1 MLILDTNVYLDASTD
16 AAIANRIAVLIDESG
31 DQVGLSSVVIGE
43 LLAGV
48 KPRDRARLI
57 AWVSSGIDDSA
68 LLTPMHAD
76 WIAAGDAL
84 QRLGGG
90 EATKGRSFWN
100 DLLIATSCS
109 RAGATLVTRN
119 ADDFRR
125 ITRVVPLRVQL
136 RPN

>member
-16 AAIANRIAVLIDESG
+16 AAIANRVSVLIEDSG
-31 DQVGLSSVVIGE
+31 DQVGSSSVVIGE
-43 LLAGV
+43 LLVGV

-57 AWVSSGIDDSA
+57 GWVTSGIDDSA

-90 EATKGRSFWN
+90 EAS
-100 DLLIATSCS
+100 
-109 RAGATLVTRN
+109 
-119 ADDFRR
+119 
-125 ITRVVPLRVQL
+125 
-136 RPN
+136 